1 MKKIEAFIQPE
12 QFENVKKELCAAN
25 VYKMTVSH
33 VKGCGQ
39 QKGYTESFRGQVV
52 DINLLPKTKIEIA
65 VNEEFVQ
72 PTLDAIIRGAR
83 TGNIGDGKIFV
94 LDLPQ
99 CIRVRTGETG
109 PEAIG

>member
-12 QFENVKKELCAAN
+12 QFEQVKAELFKAEIH
-25 VYKMTVSH
+25 KMSVSQ

-39 QKGYTESFRGQVV
+39 QKGYTESFRGQIV

-65 VNEEFVQ
+65 VNDEYVQ
-72 PTLDAIIRGAR
+72 PTIDAIIRGAR

-109 PEAIG
+109 KAAIG